1 MTAAPLAIA
10 SLGAGRMGR
19 GIAVVFA
26 FAGHDVVLVDAKPR
40 DPAAFAAL
48 ATETAAEITGTLGM
62 MARIGLMQPDDVAPL
77 AARVRTLPYHEAGPA
92 LAAAAIIFE
101 GVPEVL
107 AVKLEALAWASGLAA
122 PDAIIASTTSTILVD
137 ELSPAVQHPRR
148 FLNAHWLNPAFLMPL
163 VELQAGA
170 QTDPAVT
177 ARLTA
182 LLEAMG
188 KVPVPCAARP
198 GYIVPRIQM
207 LAMNEAARMVE
218 EGVATAADIDRA
230 VRYGFGFRFAVLGLL
245 EFIDWGGGD
254 ILHYASEYLTK
265 ALDHPRYEAPP
276 VIARNMAEGR
286 IGMKTGRGFLD
297 YSGVDLDAYREGR
310 LSAFAD
316 LLRGMG
322 LARAPVLTSPPP
334 LEGGGRGEA

>member
-1 MTAAPLAIA
+1 MTWPLSPPGSAPC
-10 SLGAGRMGR
+10 
-19 GIAVVFA
+19 
-26 FAGHDVVLVDAKPR
+26 R
-40 DPAAFAAL
+40 DG
-48 ATETAAEITGTLGM
+48 EAE
-62 MARIGLMQPDDVAPL
+62 A
-77 AARVRTLPYHEAGPA
+77 A
-92 LAAAAIIFE
+92 LAAADVIFE
-101 GVPEVL
+101 GVPEVV
-107 AVKLEALAWASGLAA
+107 AVKHAALARASAA
-122 PDAIIASTTSTILVD
+122 AARDAVIASTTSTILVD
-137 ELSPAVQHPRR
+137 ELSPAVRHPER

-163 VELQAGA
+163 VELQPGA
-170 QTDPAVT
+170 ATDPAVT

-182 LLEAMG
+182 LLEGIG
-188 KVPVPCAARP
+188 KVPVLCAARP

-218 EGVATAADIDRA
+218 EGVASAADIDRA

-254 ILHYASEYLTK
+254 ILHYASEYLTG
-265 ALDHPRYEAPP
+265 ALGHSRYEAPP

-297 YSGVDLDAYREGR
+297 YTGVDLDAYKEGR

-322 LARAPVLTSPPP
+322 LARAPVL
-334 LEGGGRGEA
+334 EGAPSVMKVPGV

>member
-1 MTAAPLAIA
+1 MTTEPLVVAA
-10 SLGAGRMGR
+10 LGAGRMGR

-40 DPAAFAAL
+40 DPAAFATL
-48 ATETAAEITGTLGM
+48 AADVAAEIAGTLGM

-77 AARVRTLPYHEAGPA
+77 AARVRTIPHHEAGPA
-92 LAAAAIIFE
+92 LAAAAIVFE

-107 AVKLEALAWASGLAA
+107 AVKLEALAWASNLAA

-137 ELSPAVQHPRR
+137 ELSPAVLHPGR

-218 EGVATAADIDRA
+218 EGVASAADIDRA

-254 ILHYASEYLTK
+254 ILHYASDYLTK

-297 YSGVDLDAYREGR
+297 YTGVDLDAYREGR

-322 LARAPVLTSPPP
+322 LARAPVL
-334 LEGGGRGEA
+334 

>member
-1 MTAAPLAIA
+1 MTAPLAIA
-10 SLGAGRMGR
+10 ALGAGRMGR

-26 FAGHDVVLVDAKPR
+26 FAGHDVALVDAKPR
-40 DPAAFAAL
+40 DPAAFATL
-48 ATETAAEITGTLGM
+48 AAEVAAEIRGTLGM

-77 AARVRTLPYHEAGPA
+77 AARIRTVPYHEADPA
-92 LAAAAIIFE
+92 LATAAIVFE

-107 AVKLEALAWASGLAA
+107 AVKLAALTWASKVAA

-137 ELSPAVQHPRR
+137 ELSPAVQHPGR

-163 VELQAGA
+163 VEMQPGA

-188 KVPVPCAARP
+188 KVPVTCAARP

-265 ALDHPRYEAPP
+265 ALNHPRYEAPP
-276 VIARNMAEGR
+276 VIARNMAEGH

-297 YSGVDLDAYREGR
+297 YTGVDLDAYREGR

-322 LARAPVLTSPPP
+322 LAREPVLTTEKSPSS
-334 LEGGGRGEA
+334 